1 MRCNYTYLKK
11 SNSFI
16 FLFVLALPLFSQPS
30 YTFTDTGGTPQD
42 LSIDFEMQEV
52 LLTTQFDFLIN
63 NTTSGLLPLNVNT
76 ISLEASGIPNYTSN
90 WNLQVTDDIGTLL
103 DFSAPASVNF
113 PLHVSLT
120 FQPLVDAP
128 TSLPMVINLRISSNA
143 VGNEENSL
151 TILGQATK
159 TVINYA
165 LVLDRSGSMNWTDGP
180 GTDRR
185 IEYLSNAV
193 TYFLGL
199 EQLRM
204 QDLPDFEGD
213 SIAIVKYNNVV
224 EASYLPLSAATP
236 TLLDNGTGTAP
247 PLVDIAATNDMSLI
261 QPNQGTATG
270 NAVIDAINTHFPS
283 SAPSPRKKVIILFS
297 DGFENVGPLV
307 DDPAVSNLLAARQ
320 DINIY
325 TIGMGGAN
333 MTSLT
338 KYATKSG
345 LSATEARLFDPTMDE
360 MQLNSFFFKIYQNAV
375 GLVSIVD
382 PTYYVNFPSSGSVDI
397 AEIQISSSETR
408 VNFSITHANDLRKSV
423 EFDLIDPAGN
433 VVQAG
438 LANGINTKKI
448 EGSNYVIY
456 ETTFTN
462 AAVDAKYVGTWRVRG
477 RRIDRAGD
485 VSRDL
490 MGVPVGV
497 AAAGLSSLVMTTE
510 ATITENAPGEEL
522 VIMTEISDSGNNEEV
537 KVEEIEVTV
546 TRPDGKVVSLRPE
559 KNKFGCYAAKYPCT
573 QMKGSYQ
580 IYVKATIRN
589 AKGERVSR
597 DATKQ
602 LFVGDQQTFV
612 SEQKPILTDMHIKL
626 IIGLLIL
633 ILILMM
639 ILFFRKRKG

>member
-1 MRCNYTYLKK
+1 MKK
-11 SNSFI
+11 LI
-16 FLFVLALPLFSQPS
+16 PVLGKLA
-30 YTFTDTGGTPQD
+30 
-42 LSIDFEMQEV
+42 
-52 LLTTQFDFLIN
+52 
-63 NTTSGLLPLNVNT
+63 
-76 ISLEASGIPNYTSN
+76 
-90 WNLQVTDDIGTLL
+90 
-103 DFSAPASVNF
+103 
-113 PLHVSLT
+113 
-120 FQPLVDAP
+120 
-128 TSLPMVINLRISSNA
+128 
-143 VGNEENSL
+143 
-151 TILGQATK
+151 K

-224 EASYLPLSAATP
+224 DASYLPLSAATP
-236 TLLDNGTGTAP
+236 TLLNNSTGTAP
-247 PLVDIAATNDMSLI
+247 PLVNIAATNDMSLI

-283 SAPSPRKKVIILFS
+283 AAPSPRKKVIILFS

-462 AAVDAKYVGTWRVRG
+462 AAVDANYVGTWRVRG